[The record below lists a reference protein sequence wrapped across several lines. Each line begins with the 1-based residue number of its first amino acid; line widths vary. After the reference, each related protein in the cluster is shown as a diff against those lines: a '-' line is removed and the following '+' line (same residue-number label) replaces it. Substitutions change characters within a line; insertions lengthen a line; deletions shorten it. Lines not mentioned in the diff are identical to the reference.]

1 MSQPTKQQDERLDR
15 IEHHLRLLKDND
27 TSQMTLLINIE
38 NALIGSKQNGNK
50 GIVTKIDEIEERVD
64 VLDEFKGEVRVY
76 VKQSKFVIG
85 AVTLILLG
93 ILVNGIYSTV
103 KDTQYHLTKKENTK

>member
-1 MSQPTKQQDERLDR
+1 MSQPTKLQDERLDR
-15 IEHHLRLLKDND
+15 IEHHLSLLKKND
-27 TSQMTLLINIE
+27 SDQMTLLLNIE

-85 AVTLILLG
+85 AIAVILIG

-103 KDTQYHLTKKENTK
+103 KESQYRLTKTENTK